1 MGIALIIIGA
11 LVFITIICIACING
25 DNATHEGV
33 KNNVQSVF
41 DEIVNSGTFE
51 PTNTFKPLLENYI
64 FSVDDNNK
72 KIAYVSESAN
82 RVFNFDDIINF
93 ELLESGSTIFQKSA
107 LRTIGGALVGD
118 VLAGGVGAIIGGLS
132 GGRTERRKVSSIVI
146 KVLLKDIQNPSI
158 EIVIFENYKL
168 PPYSDDA
175 AMPYFY
181 GDASVICD
189 MLSVIVDRKAQDENI
204 KENNGNEAI
213 SLTEDITRIH
223 KLLQDGIITNEEF
236 SKIKNKLIEK

>member
-1 MGIALIIIGA
+1 MEIVLIIVGIALIGVICA
-11 LVFITIICIACING
+11 VFVNS
-25 DNATHEGV
+25 DNNAQSKV
-33 KNNVQSVF
+33 KNNVQTIF
-41 DEIVNSGTFE
+41 NKIVNSGAIT
-51 PTNTFKPLLENYI
+51 PTNIFKPLLENYI
-64 FSVDDNNK
+64 FAIDENNK
-72 KIAYVSESAN
+72 KVVYVSADVN
-82 RVFNFDDIINF
+82 RVFNFDEIINF

-107 LRTIGGALVGD
+107 MRTIGGALVGD
-118 VLAGGVGAIIGGLS
+118 VLAGGIGAIIGGLS
-132 GGRTERRKVSSIVI
+132 GGQIERRKVSSIVI
-146 KVLLKDIQNPSI
+146 KVLLKDIKNPSL
-158 EIVIFENYKL
+158 EIFIFENYKL

-204 KENNGNEAI
+204 KENNENEAI